1 MLCGH
6 SSFSGANLETHE
18 LSSGPGRASALTE
31 PAAWLRL
38 CGDFANG
45 CHSLLQGGPVV
56 IGLALKKIADAAH
69 YDLETVNKLR
79 GRAPG
84 AVTQE
89 EVDAMAAYL
98 ESEIGGRAKLT
109 RGQAMGVV
117 EAAKC
122 LARRTHDL

>member
-6 SSFSGANLETHE
+6 VSSSGEGLETHE
-18 LSSGPGRASALTE
+18 MASGPGRAKALTE

-56 IGLALKKIADAAH
+56 IGLALKRIADPEH
-69 YDLETVNKLR
+69 YDLEKVNELR
-79 GRAPG
+79 GRVPG
-84 AVTQE
+84 AVTQA
-89 EVDAMAAYL
+89 EVDAMVAYL

-109 RGQAMGVV
+109 RGGAMGVV
-117 EAAKC
+117 CRSVGEVEN
-122 LARRTHDL
+122 LLR